1 MKKIRLLSLSMVF
14 MISLFTSHLN
24 GQSAFVN
31 LNIGYAGKLSSSNLE
46 YFQFYNYTTDNNS
59 STYEQVKVSL
69 GKGFNI
75 GGTFGYMFNEN
86 IGADLGLTFLIGGK
100 SKAKDEY
107 VGGTTDYTLS
117 AKMVRINP
125 SLIIAS
131 GLKGIN
137 PYAKFGLII
146 GSGSIEFLF
155 EDHDGGAELNVR
167 TKLNGGLAVGFTAGV
182 GILYELAD
190 NMSFFGEISMI
201 NMSYSPTKGEIIEAS
216 YNGRDVLSDLTT
228 NDKEVEFVNSYTINY
243 LNPPPDSEPDKDLK
257 QQMPFSSLGI
267 NLGIRV
273 SF

>member
-86 IGADLGLTFLIGGK
+86 IGADLGLTFLMGGK

-137 PYAKFGLII
+137 PYGFDFYSGYSE
-146 GSGSIEFLF
+146 GS
-155 EDHDGGAELNVR
+155 
-167 TKLNGGLAVGFTAGV
+167 
-182 GILYELAD
+182 
-190 NMSFFGEISMI
+190 
-201 NMSYSPTKGEIIEAS
+201 
-216 YNGRDVLSDLTT
+216 
-228 NDKEVEFVNSYTINY
+228 
-243 LNPPPDSEPDKDLK
+243 
-257 QQMPFSSLGI
+257 
-267 NLGIRV
+267 
-273 SF
+273 